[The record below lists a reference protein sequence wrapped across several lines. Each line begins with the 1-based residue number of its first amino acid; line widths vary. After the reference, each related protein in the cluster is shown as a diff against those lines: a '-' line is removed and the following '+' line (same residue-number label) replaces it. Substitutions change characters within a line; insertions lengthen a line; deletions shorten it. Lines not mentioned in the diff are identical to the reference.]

1 MTRAR
6 RQSFQE
12 IAALKT
18 EGFDYKINVLDRVS
32 AIVIIAPHGGD
43 IEPGS
48 SEIAAAIAGVDLSLY
63 DFRGLRNTSG
73 HGELHLPSHKFD
85 EPRCLRLVEA
95 AETVVAIHGR
105 KNGDDAERVWIGGL
119 DVQRC
124 RRTMT
129 ELTKA
134 GFGAVVREPGETLAG
149 TAVSNICNRGKR
161 KMGIQLE
168 IPKALRK
175 QLKDDSRAT
184 DNVRGASVEAEPV
197 YMSRVGTPLTAEVEA
212 LCFVDEDA
220 ATKFQLL

>member
-1 MTRAR
+1 MTGPTRAR

-12 IAALKT
+12 IAAVKT
-18 EGFDYKINVLDRVS
+18 EGFDYTISVTNRDS

-48 SEIAAAIAGVDLSLY
+48 SEIAAAVAGADLSLY

-73 HGELHLPSHKFD
+73 HGELHLASHRFD
-85 EPRCLRLVEA
+85 EPQCLQLVEA

-105 KNGDDAERVWIGGL
+105 KDGDDSQRVWIGGL
-119 DVQRC
+119 DVPRC

-168 IPKALRK
+168 IPKALRDR
-175 QLKDDSRAT
+175 LKDELVLREAFARAV
-184 DNVRGASVEAEPV
+184 NKAIR
-197 YMSRVGTPLTAEVEA
+197 
-212 LCFVDEDA
+212 ED
-220 ATKFQLL
+220 TLVSKY

>member
-1 MTRAR
+1 MRPFSRKAIASKTIMTNSPRAR

-12 IAALKT
+12 IAAVKT
-18 EGFDYKINVLDRVS
+18 EGFDYKINVINRNS
-32 AIVIIAPHGGD
+32 SIVVIAPHGGD

-48 SEIAAAIAGVDLSLY
+48 SEIAASIAGADLSFY

-85 EPRCLRLVEA
+85 EPRCLQLVDA

-105 KNGDDAERVWIGGL
+105 KDGGDAQRVWIGGL

-124 RRTMT
+124 RKTML
-129 ELTKA
+129 ELSKA
-134 GFGAVVREPGETLAG
+134 GFGAVVRGPGETLAG

-168 IPKALRK
+168 IPKTLRDR
-175 QLKDDSRAT
+175 LKDEIVLREAFAKAVNT
-184 DNVRGASVEAEPV
+184 GVREES
-197 YMSRVGTPLTAEVEA
+197 
-212 LCFVDEDA
+212 
-220 ATKFQLL
+220 LLSKY

>member
-1 MTRAR
+1 MRLLPRKLITSQTMMTTPTRAR

-12 IAALKT
+12 IAAVKT
-18 EGFDYKINVLDRVS
+18 EGFDYKINVLDRNS
-32 AIVIIAPHGGD
+32 AVVVIAPHGGD

-48 SEIAAAIAGVDLSLY
+48 SEIAAAIAGLDLSLY

-85 EPRCLRLVEA
+85 EPRCLQLVET

-105 KNGDDAERVWIGGL
+105 KDGDDVQRVWIGGL

-161 KMGIQLE
+161 RMGIQLE
-168 IPKALRK
+168 IPKALRT
-175 QLKDDSRAT
+175 QLKDDGVLREAFAKAVIKA
-184 DNVRGASVEAEPV
+184 VR
-197 YMSRVGTPLTAEVEA
+197 
-212 LCFVDEDA
+212 ED
-220 ATKFQLL
+220 TLVSKY